1 MGSSTPSLTAT
12 GAATRAGAAVES
24 SAGAVAV
31 ASISSYS
38 GTLLTS
44 VESLVLHVAEDP
56 EHGLREPVVEAGHD
70 REHDRDEDDHHGGVR
85 QQFLT
90 RRPDDLTQFR
100 HDLTDEV
107 ADPAEKSHPFDVT
120 GTGRLRA
127 LGRPRLGRS
136 RLGGY
141 RTAVILVVE
150 VVLVVRLVRGGL
162 VIEFLIER
170 VVRALVDG
178 VVTTPLPLGHFALFR
193 RLRWIAAA

>member
-1 MGSSTPSLTAT
+1 
-12 GAATRAGAAVES
+12 
-24 SAGAVAV
+24 
-31 ASISSYS
+31 
-38 GTLLTS
+38 
-44 VESLVLHVAEDP
+44 
-56 EHGLREPVVEAGHD
+56 
-70 REHDRDEDDHHGGVR
+70 
-85 QQFLT
+85 
-90 RRPDDLTQFR
+90 TQFR

-162 VIEFLIER
+162 VIER